1 MSAKWIIRISINF
14 FLGLVFFINSS
25 IAQENYPSKPITL
38 IVPYAAGG
46 SNDLNARVFTSFLD
60 DYLGQPI
67 LIKLVPGQAGQKGT
81 LEAVRS
87 EPDGHTLL
95 FTDNYRDQLHRFTF
109 RNNVYDTNKDLI
121 PIARVNYGE
130 IAIIVRADGVYETW
144 TDLESHAQLSTGNV
158 AMSHSGLW
166 VALFVPALQ
175 VMKNLD
181 LQLRMVPYRG
191 GGPAKA
197 ALLAGDV
204 DMSMAFP
211 ATVAAD
217 VEAGRVKILATAG
230 SERLISHV
238 PSFVEIGLPPTT
250 GFMHRVVMAPIGV
263 PEERIIILRKAFA
276 RMQQETAYQE
286 MMSQLGENT
295 EYLDGKAYEAIR
307 IQQSRDYRELA
318 NSFNNE

>member
-1 MSAKWIIRISINF
+1 MRAYWGIS
-14 FLGLVFFINSS
+14 FFISTFLLPAFFSDNLL
-25 IAQENYPSKPITL
+25 AQEQYPEKPITL

-46 SNDLNARVFTSFLD
+46 SNDLNARIFTSFLD
-60 DYLGQPI
+60 DYLGQPV

-81 LEAVRS
+81 LEAVRA

-95 FTDNYRDQLHRFTF
+95 FTDNYRDQLHRYTF
-109 RNNVYDTNKDLI
+109 RNNAYDTNTDLI
-121 PIARVNYGE
+121 TIARVNYGA
-130 IAIIVRADGVYETW
+130 IGIIVRNDDDFKTW
-144 TDLESHAQLSTGNV
+144 AQLEAAAKSKFGAVT
-158 AMSHSGLW
+158 MSHSGLW
-166 VALFVPALQ
+166 VALFVPAIQ

-217 VEAGRVKILATAG
+217 VEAGRIRILATAG
-230 SERLISHV
+230 RERLIPDV

-250 GFMHRVVMAPIGV
+250 GFMHRVVMAPAGIS
-263 PEERIIILRKAFA
+263 EERVMILREAFS
-276 RMQQETAYQE
+276 RMQQEQGYQR
-286 MMSQLGENT
+286 MMAQLGENT
-295 EYLDGKAYEAIR
+295 EYLDGAAYEAVR
-307 IQQSRDYRELA
+307 VQQSSDYRELA
-318 NSFNNE
+318 ESLIAQ